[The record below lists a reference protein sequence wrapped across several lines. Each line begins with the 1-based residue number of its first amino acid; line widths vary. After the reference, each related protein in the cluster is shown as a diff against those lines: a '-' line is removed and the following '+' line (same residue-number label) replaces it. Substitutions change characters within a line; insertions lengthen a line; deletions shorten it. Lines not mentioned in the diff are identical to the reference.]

1 MAIDGVKI
9 IDSDDGYDIYLTITE
24 RYKDGEDVET
34 ILQDVL
40 AQAENFCT
48 DELYSEIYWTA
59 LAYSLWKIGF
69 LNDEIREKALAI
81 IKGGASQ
88 MWNKVF
94 EKSQKSRQK
103 ALDKLALQLK
113 SENPRPLKRPKIT
126 KQKTP
131 YFEEGDVLSIRMQ
144 QGYGVCFVSAV
155 DQRKLEYHLACTR
168 LLQKEP
174 PNMDDFLKSK
184 IASSKNGGFLR
195 ADRWFNHK
203 DLKEL
208 LPHLKKIGK
217 VKFAPFKLGELSPAK
232 ELEDFYNKITA
243 DPKIWGFRLVDT
255 ARFVEA
261 VIEDADRDAA
271 SSKSTVL

>member
-113 SENPRPLKRPKIT
+113 SENPRPLKRPKIS

-131 YFEEGDVLSIRMQ
+131 YFEEGDVLSIQMQ

-155 DQRKLEYHLACTR
+155 GQRKLEYHLACTR
-168 LLQKEP
+168 VLQKEP
-174 PNMDDFLKSK
+174 PGMDDFLKSK

-195 ADRWFNHK
+195 VDRWFNHK

-208 LPHLKKIGK
+208 LPYLKKIRK

-243 DPKIWGFRLVDT
+243 DPKIWGFRLIDT

-261 VIEDADRDAA
+261 VIEDTD
-271 SSKSTVL
+271 KSVAR

>member
-40 AQAENFCT
+40 TQAENFCT

-94 EKSQKSRQK
+94 DKSQKSRQK

-113 SENPRPLKRPKIT
+113 SENPRPLKRPKIS

-155 DQRKLEYHLACTR
+155 DQTPRKIEYHLACTR
-168 LLQKEP
+168 VLQKEP
-174 PNMDDFLKSK
+174 PSMDDFLKSK
-184 IASSKNGGFLR
+184 IAGSKNGGFLR
-195 ADRWFNHK
+195 TDCWFNK

-208 LPHLKKIGK
+208 LPHLQKIGK
-217 VKFAPFKLGELSPAK
+217 IKLAPFALGMLAPARN
-232 ELEDFYNKITA
+232 LEYFYDEITT
-243 DPKIWGFRLVDT
+243 DPKVWGFRLVDT
-255 ARFVEA
+255 VRFVEA
-261 VIEDADRDAA
+261 VIEDTDRDAA
-271 SSKSTVL
+271 R

>member
-48 DELYSEIYWTA
+48 DELYSEIYWTV

-81 IKGGASQ
+81 IKGGASE

-94 EKSQKSRQK
+94 DRSQKSRQK

-113 SENPRPLKRPKIT
+113 SENPRPLKRPKIS

-155 DQRKLEYHLACTR
+155 DQTPRKLEYHLACTR

-174 PNMDDFLKSK
+174 PNMDDFL
-184 IASSKNGGFLR
+184 
-195 ADRWFNHK
+195 
-203 DLKEL
+203 
-208 LPHLKKIGK
+208 
-217 VKFAPFKLGELSPAK
+217 
-232 ELEDFYNKITA
+232 
-243 DPKIWGFRLVDT
+243 
-255 ARFVEA
+255 
-261 VIEDADRDAA
+261 
-271 SSKSTVL
+271 

>member
-24 RYKDGEDVET
+24 RYKDGENVET

-40 AQAENFCT
+40 VQAENFCT

-94 EKSQKSRQK
+94 DGSQKSRQK

-113 SENPRPLKRPKIT
+113 SENPRPLKRPMLCLGGRSNA
-126 KQKTP
+126 QKAR
-131 YFEEGDVLSIRMQ
+131 V
-144 QGYGVCFVSAV
+144 
-155 DQRKLEYHLACTR
+155 
-168 LLQKEP
+168 P
-174 PNMDDFLKSK
+174 PSLHQ
-184 IASSKNGGFLR
+184 IAAKRAARNG
-195 ADRWFNHK
+195 
-203 DLKEL
+203 
-208 LPHLKKIGK
+208 
-217 VKFAPFKLGELSPAK
+217 
-232 ELEDFYNKITA
+232 
-243 DPKIWGFRLVDT
+243 
-255 ARFVEA
+255 
-261 VIEDADRDAA
+261 
-271 SSKSTVL
+271 

>member
-24 RYKDGEDVET
+24 RYKDGENVET

-69 LNDEIREKALAI
+69 LNDEIRDKALAI
-81 IKGGASQ
+81 IKGGASE

-94 EKSQKSRQK
+94 DRSQKSRQK
-103 ALDKLALQLK
+103 ALDKLALQLR
-113 SENPRPLKRPKIT
+113 SENPRPLKRPKIS

-131 YFEEGDVLSIRMQ
+131 CFEEGDVLSIQMQ

-155 DQRKLEYHLACTR
+155 DQTPRKLEYHLACTR

-174 PNMDDFLKSK
+174 PGMDDFLKSK
-184 IASSKNGGFLR
+184 IAGSKNGGFLR

-208 LPHLKKIGK
+208 LPYLKKIGK

-243 DPKIWGFRLVDT
+243 DPKVWGFSLIDT
-255 ARFVEA
+255 VRFVEA
-261 VIEDADRDAA
+261 VIEDIKR
-271 SSKSTVL
+271 